1 MPIQGYAAY
10 AAKENLR
17 PFSYEPGR
25 LGPLEI
31 AVRIRYC
38 GICHSDIHLID
49 DDWGWSRYPF
59 IPGHEI
65 IGEVTEVGD
74 LVDHLAVGDRVGVG
88 WQAGSCMT
96 CEWCTRGDTQLCA
109 RQTATCVARNGG
121 FADAVHV
128 DSRFAFRIPEE
139 LDSAH
144 AAPLLCAGI
153 TVYSPLREFRVAPPS
168 KVGVAGIGGLG
179 HLAIQFARA
188 FGCEVTVISSNPD
201 KEEESR
207 RLGGHRFVHSGDRAG
222 MARAAGSLDFL
233 LVTAFGSVDW
243 LQYLNLLRPRGTLC
257 IVGASPSPLDI
268 QPALLV
274 IQEKRICGSV
284 VGGPPAI
291 REMLDFA
298 ARHRIEAAIE
308 LVPIAQVNA
317 AVDKVRAGKARY
329 RVVLEV

>member
-10 AAKENLR
+10 AARGNLR
-17 PFSYEPGR
+17 PFSYEPGK
-25 LGPLEI
+25 LGPLEVAI
-31 AVRIRYC
+31 RIRYC

-65 IGEVTEVGD
+65 VGEVTEVGE
-74 LVDHLAVGDRVGVG
+74 LVDHLAAGDRVGVG

-96 CEWCTRGDTQLCA
+96 CDWCARGDTQLCA
-109 RQTATCVARNGG
+109 RQTATCVARHGG
-121 FADAVHV
+121 FADGVRV
-128 DSRFAFRIPEE
+128 DSRFAFRIPQD

-153 TVYSPLREFRVAPPS
+153 TVYSPLREFRVAPSS

-179 HLAIQFARA
+179 HLAVQFARA

-207 RLGGHRFVHSGDRAG
+207 RFGAHRFVPSTDTDA
-222 MARAAGSLDFL
+222 MSRAAGSLDFL
-233 LVTAFGSVDW
+233 LVTAFGRVDW
-243 LQYLNLLRPRGTLC
+243 AKYLDLLRPRGTLC
-257 IVGASPSPLDI
+257 IVGASTSPLDI

-284 VGGPPAI
+284 VGGPPAM
-291 REMLDFA
+291 REMLGFA
-298 ARHRIEAAIE
+298 ARHGIRAAIE
-308 LVPIAQVNA
+308 RVPMAQVNA
-317 AVDKVRAGKARY
+317 AVDKVRTGKARY